1 MKTVNDKIALK
12 LLTYITLAA
21 FVIFLL
27 VKLKVVIGYILIASV
42 LSLILR
48 PVVKVLNN
56 KLKFNT
62 TLSSILALLL
72 LSLIIAGLIS
82 LLVPLVLEQGKNL
95 SLLNTNSLNDKLNL
109 LYTELNQY
117 LLGFNISL
125 NESILNLESLT
136 KNSVEIIPSI
146 LNWIGSVLGS
156 ITIGILSVLFISFFL
171 LKDGIYFEDS
181 VVLLFP
187 KKFKTR
193 IKKSIETIK
202 GLLSR
207 YFIGLI
213 VQVTILFIIYT
224 ITLLIFGIK
233 DAIVIA
239 LICAILNLIPYVG
252 PLIGIFLMIFLS
264 MTSNLGQDFSD
275 VIAPTSFYIFIFY
288 LIAQLVDNFI
298 SQPYI
303 FSNSVKSHP
312 LEIFIVIISG
322 GLLFGI
328 GGMILAI
335 PTYTSFKVIGKV
347 FFNKNDLVKK
357 LTKNI

>member
-1 MKTVNDKIALK
+1 MKTGNDKLALK
-12 LLTYITLAA
+12 LLTYISLAILT
-21 FVIFLL
+21 IFLI
-27 VKLKVVIGYILIASV
+27 VKLKVVIGYVLIACV
-42 LSLILR
+42 LALVLR
-48 PVVKVLNN
+48 PIVKFLND
-56 KLKFNT
+56 KLKLNS
-62 TLSSILALLL
+62 TLSSIFALLI
-72 LSLIIAGLIS
+72 LSSVIASLIS
-82 LLVPLVLEQGKNL
+82 LLIPLVLEQGRNL
-95 SLLNTNSLNDKLNL
+95 SLLNINSLNIKLNIL
-109 LYTELNQY
+109 FSELNEY
-117 LLGFNISL
+117 LTSFNISL
-125 NESILNLESLT
+125 SESILNFENLT

-171 LKDGIYFEDS
+171 LKDGIYFEDN

-187 KKFKTR
+187 KKLKTK

-213 VQVTILFIIYT
+213 LQVSILFIIYT
-224 ITLLIFGIK
+224 LTLLIFGIK

-288 LIAQLVDNFI
+288 LIAQLIDNFF